1 MQPDQFTY
9 TIQTAINTGVE
20 EAIRRKHTSLEP
32 AHLLHGLCGQSNT
45 LFVSTLENF
54 EALHEA
60 RQQLEQTLDGLPTS
74 AQEVEEEN
82 LQPSPDFR
90 KLLRSAQKQQQDFG
104 DEYLSTEH
112 VLLAALEHAFI
123 TIDNVTHNEAKEYI
137 QSIRGGNT
145 VDTQN
150 PEATQNALE
159 KYGQDYTALAR
170 DGELDPVV
178 GRDEEV
184 RRMMQVLSR
193 RTKNNPVLIG
203 EPGVGKTA
211 IVEGLAQRIVDGDV
225 PETLKNRRVVALDI
239 SSMLAGA
246 KYRGEFEERM
256 KAALKEVEDASGEII
271 LFVDELH
278 TIMGAGA
285 AEGAVDAANM
295 FKPLLARGKLHMIG
309 ATTLD
314 EYRKHVEKDAA
325 LERRFQPVYIT
336 EPSIE
341 DTITILRG
349 LQEKYE
355 VHHGVKITDDAIV
368 AAAQLSERYISDR
381 FLPDK
386 AVDLID
392 EATSSIKMEIDS
404 MPTELDQIN
413 RQIKRLEIER
423 EAVKKD
429 KKAKDRLEE
438 VKQQIANLQEQSK
451 NMQAQWEKEKS
462 LIDQIT
468 NANEEIDKLR
478 SEQEQA
484 EREGNLSRA
493 AEIQYGKIPELQKQ
507 AEEAREKLNKLEN
520 RILREEVTAEDIAS
534 VISRWTGIPVS
545 RLLKEE
551 SEKLK
556 DLDKRL
562 GERVVG
568 QEEAV
573 STVANAIRRARAGIA
588 PASRPVGSF
597 MFLGPTGV
605 GKTETAKALAEE
617 MFDDE
622 EAMVRIDMSEY
633 MEQHAVARLIGAPP
647 GYVGYEQGGQLTEAV
662 RRRPYTVILLD
673 EIEKAHND
681 VFNVLLQV
689 LDDGR
694 MTDGQGRS
702 VDFRNAII
710 IMTSNL
716 GSQIIQQAHELDE
729 STRNEVMETVH
740 AYFRP
745 EFINRIDDIVL
756 FERITEEDMGKI
768 VDIQLKQVQ
777 QDLSANR
784 DIALEIDQ
792 PVRDHLAKIGYDPN
806 FGARPL
812 QRLIQNQILDP
823 LAMKIIEGE
832 VEEEQTLK
840 VSLDKN
846 KQITFKA
853 KQATAAK
860 NS

>member
-1 MQPDQFTY
+1 
-9 TIQTAINTGVE
+9 
-20 EAIRRKHTSLEP
+20 
-32 AHLLHGLCGQSNT
+32 
-45 LFVSTLENF
+45 
-54 EALHEA
+54 
-60 RQQLEQTLDGLPTS
+60 
-74 AQEVEEEN
+74 
-82 LQPSPDFR
+82 
-90 KLLRSAQKQQQDFG
+90 
-104 DEYLSTEH
+104 
-112 VLLAALEHAFI
+112 
-123 TIDNVTHNEAKEYI
+123 
-137 QSIRGGNT
+137 
-145 VDTQN
+145 
-150 PEATQNALE
+150 
-159 KYGQDYTALAR
+159 
-170 DGELDPVV
+170 
-178 GRDEEV
+178 
-184 RRMMQVLSR
+184 
-193 RTKNNPVLIG
+193 
-203 EPGVGKTA
+203 
-211 IVEGLAQRIVDGDV
+211 
-225 PETLKNRRVVALDI
+225 
-239 SSMLAGA
+239 
-246 KYRGEFEERM
+246 M
-256 KAALKEVEDASGEII
+256 KAVLKEVEEAGGEII

-325 LERRFQPVYIT
+325 LERRLQPVYVS

-341 DTITILRG
+341 DTVTVLRG

-355 VHHGVKITDDAIV
+355 LHHGVKITDDAIV
-368 AAAQLSERYISDR
+368 AAAQLSQRYISDR

-413 RQIKRLEIER
+413 RQMKRLEIEK
-423 EAVKKD
+423 EAIKKD
-429 KKAKDRLEE
+429 KNAKERLEE
-438 VKQQIANLQEQSK
+438 IKQQIADLAEQSK
-451 NMQAQWEKEKS
+451 SMQSQWEQEKS

-468 NANEEIDKLR
+468 RANEEIDKLR

-484 EREGNLSRA
+484 ERDGNLSRA
-493 AEIQYGKIPELQKQ
+493 AEIQYGKIPELQTQ
-507 AEEAREKLNKLEN
+507 AQQARDQLNQLEH
-520 RILREEVTAEDIAS
+520 RLLREEVTAEDIAS

-568 QEEAV
+568 QEEAI
-573 STVANAIRRARAGIA
+573 SAVANAIRRARAGIA
-588 PASRPVGSF
+588 PADRPVGTL

-605 GKTETAKALAEE
+605 GKTETAKALARE

-716 GSQIIQQAHELDE
+716 GSQLIQEAEQLDE
-729 STRNEVMETVH
+729 ATRNQVMETVH
-740 AYFRP
+740 TYFRP
-745 EFINRIDDIVL
+745 EFLNRVDDIVL
-756 FERITEEDMGKI
+756 FERITEADMGRI
-768 VDIQLKQVQ
+768 VDIQLQQVQ
-777 QDLSANR
+777 QDLAANKNITL
-784 DIALEIDQ
+784 DVSDSVKQ
-792 PVRDHLAKIGYDPN
+792 HLARTGYDPN

-823 LAMKIIEGE
+823 LAMQIIEGD
-832 VEEEQTLK
+832 VEEGQTIK
-840 VSLDKN
+840 VTLDKN
-846 KQITFKA
+846 EHIQFKA
-853 KQATAAK
+853 KDPDKGKDT
-860 NS
+860 

>member
-1 MQPDQFTY
+1 MQPDQFTHSV
-9 TIQTAINTGVE
+9 QTALNSAVE
-20 EAIRRKHTSLEP
+20 GAVARGHTSLEP
-32 AHLLHGLCGQSNT
+32 WHLLHALCGQQDT
-45 LFVSTLENF
+45 LFTSALEKF
-54 EALHEA
+54 QALGEV
-60 RQQLEQTLDGLPTS
+60 RQQLEAQLGKLPTS
-74 AQEVEEEN
+74 DQGVNQEQ
-82 LQPSPDFR
+82 LQPTSGFQQ
-90 KLLRSAQKQQQDFG
+90 LLRTAQSTQKDYG
-104 DEYLSTEH
+104 DEYMSTEH
-112 VLLAALEHAFI
+112 LLLAGLEH
-123 TIDNVTHNEAKEYI
+123 EYI
-137 QSIRGGNT
+137 TPSKATRAEIEAYINSIRGGST
-145 VDTQN
+145 VDTQD

-159 KYGQDYTALAR
+159 KYGANYTDLAR
-170 DGELDPVV
+170 QGELDPVV

-225 PETLKNRRVVALDI
+225 PETLKNRRVIALDI

-256 KAALKEVEDASGEII
+256 KAVLKEVEEAGGEII

-325 LERRFQPVYIT
+325 LERRLQPVYVS

-341 DTITILRG
+341 DTVTVLRG

-368 AAAQLSERYISDR
+368 AAAQLSQRYISDR

-413 RQIKRLEIER
+413 RQMKRLEIEK
-423 EAVKKD
+423 EAIKKD
-429 KKAKDRLEE
+429 KNAKERLEE
-438 VKQQIANLQEQSK
+438 IKQQIADLAEQSK
-451 NMQAQWEKEKS
+451 SMQSQWEQEKS

-468 NANEEIDKLR
+468 RANEEIDKLR

-484 EREGNLSRA
+484 ERDGNLSRA
-493 AEIQYGKIPELQKQ
+493 AEIQYGKIPELQTQ
-507 AEEAREKLNKLEN
+507 AQQARDQLNQLEH
-520 RILREEVTAEDIAS
+520 RVLREEVTAEDIAS

-568 QEEAV
+568 QEEAISV
-573 STVANAIRRARAGIA
+573 VANAIRRARAGIA
-588 PASRPVGSF
+588 PADRPVGSF

-605 GKTETAKALAEE
+605 GKTETAKALARE

-662 RRRPYTVILLD
+662 RRRPYAVILLD

-716 GSQIIQQAHELDE
+716 GSQLIQEAEQLDE
-729 STRNEVMETVH
+729 TTRNQVMETVH
-740 AYFRP
+740 TYFRP
-745 EFINRIDDIVL
+745 EFLNRVDDIVL
-756 FERITEEDMGKI
+756 FERITEADMGRI
-768 VDIQLKQVQ
+768 VDIQLQQVQ
-777 QDLSANR
+777 QDLAANKNITL
-784 DIALEIDQ
+784 DVSDSVKQ
-792 PVRDHLAKIGYDPN
+792 HLARTGYDPN

-823 LAMKIIEGE
+823 LAMQIIEGD
-832 VEEEQTLK
+832 VEEGQTIK
-840 VSLDKN
+840 VTLDKN
-846 KQITFKA
+846 EHIQFKA
-853 KQATAAK
+853 KDPDKGKDT
-860 NS
+860 